1 MSVSLDQNPKDLVMK
16 KPGKIDISNYEMLKG
31 LGEGAFGK
39 VYLTRHKAQGTYWA
53 FKQLK
58 KNEIIKSHQVDHLKN
73 ECFILYSLEHPFIVR
88 MDSFSQDKRYIFII
102 MEFVSGGELF
112 KYLRRV
118 GKFNKIQAAFYGA
131 QVAMIWEYIHS
142 LNVIYRD
149 LKPENL
155 LIDKTGYLKLADFG
169 FAKIVPTRTYT
180 LCGTPEYLA
189 PEVILNKG
197 HGKAVDWWTLGVL
210 IYEMLVGIDPF
221 NDPDPM
227 AMYQNILKGVL
238 KFPKHVDSD
247 SKSIIKHLLESDLSK
262 RYGNLKNQAQDV
274 KDHRF
279 FDHIN
284 WKSLYDRT
292 LQAPYVPPVKAETD
306 TSNFTAVDKIDDR
319 TVPEVPPPDPFSS
332 W

>member
-1 MSVSLDQNPKDLVMK
+1 MSLDQNPKDLVRK
-16 KPGKIDISNYEMLKG
+16 TPKRINLEDYELTKG

-39 VYLTRHKAQGTYWA
+39 VYLTEHRSSDALYA

-58 KNEIIKSHQVDHLKN
+58 KNEIIKSHQVDHLMN
-73 ECFILYSLEHPFIVR
+73 ECYILYSLDHPFIVK
-88 MDSFSQDKRYIFII
+88 MEGMAQDQRYLFII
-102 MEFVSGGELF
+102 MEFVAGGELF

-118 GKFNKIQAAFYGA
+118 GKFNKFQTSFYAG
-131 QVAMIWEYIHS
+131 QVALAWEYLHS

-155 LIDKTGYLKLADFG
+155 LICANGYIKVADFG
-169 FAKIVPTRTYT
+169 FAKVVSARTYT

-227 AMYQNILKGVL
+227 TMYQKILKGAL
-238 KFPKHVDSD
+238 RFPKSVDSD

-284 WKSLYDRT
+284 WQSLEEKAI
-292 LQAPYVPPVKAETD
+292 QPPYVPQLKSSTD
-306 TSNFTAVDKIDDR
+306 TTNFSAIGKIDDN
-319 TVPEVPPPDPFSS
+319 TVPKIPPSSDPFLN